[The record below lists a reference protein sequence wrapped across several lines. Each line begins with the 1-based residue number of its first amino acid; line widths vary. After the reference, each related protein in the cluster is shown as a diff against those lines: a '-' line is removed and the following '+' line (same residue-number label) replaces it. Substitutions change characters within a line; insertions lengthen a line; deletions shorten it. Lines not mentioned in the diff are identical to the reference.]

1 MKSTVKKIGLFG
13 IALIMAWS
21 CQAIDYSL
29 HMSDARVY
37 RVGLGSGTA
46 PTAADMKTIGIHPGD
61 MVVNTDDDVL
71 YIMSATNVYTK
82 IDASGNMTLGFG
94 ITLNST
100 TITNVIGAGT
110 VLPAV
115 DYSAA
120 TNGAAGNIASGNLA
134 VARITNALTT
144 AGASLGGNVPVAA
157 ITNAAGTLGTS
168 IGGNIPIAA
177 LTNAS
182 GAAGLV
188 VVTNLDANGTTN
200 ICTFLGTVSYP

>member
-1 MKSTVKKIGLFG
+1 MNGIVKKVGLFL
-13 IALIMAWS
+13 ATLAVAWS
-21 CQAIDYSL
+21 CQALDYSQ
-29 HMSDARVY
+29 HFGRPPRMY
-37 RVGLGSGTA
+37 RVSLGVGGA
-46 PTAADMKTIGIHPGD
+46 PSAADMNTVYIRPGD
-61 MVVNTDDDVL
+61 MVANADDDAL
-71 YIMSATNVYTK
+71 FIMSATNVYTK

-200 ICTFLGTVSYP
+200 ICTFL